1 VERAARSASH
11 EWCLLVRIG
20 GHLCALPIR
29 HVTETMRPQP
39 VRAVGGAPP
48 FVCGVSVI
56 RGQPVPVV
64 SGAIV
69 CGADT
74 APRPPARFVSLK
86 VADRLV
92 ALAVDEVIGVRLI
105 DRVRLGSLPPLL
117 AAAQEQLIS
126 AIGLLDGEL
135 LVVLQSAALVSQ
147 EVLEAA
153 DEAVQP

>member
-1 VERAARSASH
+1 M
-11 EWCLLVRIG
+11 
-20 GHLCALPIR
+20 
-29 HVTETMRPQP
+29 ETMRPQP

-56 RGQPVPVV
+56 RGMPVPVV

-69 CGADT
+69 CGADPE
-74 APRPPARFVSLK
+74 APPPTRFVSLK
-86 VADRLV
+86 AGDRLV
-92 ALAVDEVIGVRLI
+92 ALAVDEVVGVRPI

-153 DEAVQP
+153 DEASPP